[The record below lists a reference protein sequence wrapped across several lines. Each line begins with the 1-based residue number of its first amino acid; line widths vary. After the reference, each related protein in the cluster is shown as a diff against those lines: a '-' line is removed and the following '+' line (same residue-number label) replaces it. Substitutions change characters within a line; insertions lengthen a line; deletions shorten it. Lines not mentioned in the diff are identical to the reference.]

1 MKLPALMLAT
11 VMACSPALAKDVT
24 FIIPGGTKG
33 VFMGQAV
40 SHTEDLTRLG
50 YTADIGAPGNTCG
63 AAELINNSDHP
74 TLFVW
79 GSDSEASAI
88 MGDGCV
94 APEFTAE
101 DVVAVTYNPVFLCTL
116 DPALD
121 PLSGEHKLG
130 IWLSTEAVHAA
141 AVDRLNTVAGSNL
154 SPVPYDGSGSA
165 LTALTNG
172 EVDVALLPRTRAAK
186 VKESGGACDYMF
198 ANPGLAEGVNSLVEM
213 YGEPALNLTSMDI
226 IVAKGWDDKSV
237 LSSIYNDSTS
247 SVSQNPDKFDS
258 NVPAEVMMLWG
269 VAVRA
274 FVFK

>member
-1 MKLPALMLAT
+1 MKLTTLTVLAALFAGPT
-11 VMACSPALAKDVT
+11 FAEDVT
-24 FIIPGGTKG
+24 FVIPGGTKG

-40 SHTEDLTRLG
+40 SHTEDLARLG

-63 AAELINNSDHP
+63 AAELVNNSDHP

-79 GSDSEASAI
+79 GSDSEASAV
-88 MGDGCV
+88 MGDGCP
-94 APEFTAE
+94 APSFTADE
-101 DVVAVTYNPVFLCTL
+101 VVGVTYNPVFVCTL
-116 DPALD
+116 DPNLD

-130 IWLSTEAVHAA
+130 IWLSIEAVQAA
-141 AVDRLNTVAGSNL
+141 AVERLNTVAGSNL

-186 VKESGGACDYMF
+186 VEEAGGACNYMF
-198 ANPGLAEGVNSLVEM
+198 ANPGQADGVNSLVEM

-226 IVAKGWDDKSV
+226 IVAKNWADKST
-237 LSSIYNDSTS
+237 LSSIYNDPAS
-247 SVSQNPDKFDS
+247 SVSQNPDKFNSD
-258 NVPAEVMMLWG
+258 VPAEVMVFWG
-269 VAVRA
+269 DAVRA